1 MQAGA
6 APKGGEQ
13 QHCRNPDRRISLLGI
28 PSVLQAASAIIGL
41 GSQEYRLFPLR
52 CVFDELQTLLAL
64 LYVAVRAANSIA
76 LHDERPIKQ

>member
-13 QHCRNPDRRISLLGI
+13 QHCLA
-28 PSVLQAASAIIGL
+28 SVLQAASAIIGL

>member
-1 MQAGA
+1 M
-6 APKGGEQ
+6 
-13 QHCRNPDRRISLLGI
+13 
-28 PSVLQAASAIIGL
+28 LQAASAIIGL
-41 GSQEYRLFPLR
+41 GSQEYWLFPLR

>member
-1 MQAGA
+1 M
-6 APKGGEQ
+6 
-13 QHCRNPDRRISLLGI
+13 
-28 PSVLQAASAIIGL
+28 LQAASAIIGL

-52 CVFDELQTLLAL
+52 SLFDELQTLLAL